1 VLAYVVAGAA
11 GAGKSTL
18 GRALAEA
25 AGAVL
30 LDLDVLTN
38 PLLDAAFAALGGR
51 GHWNDDRHHAA
62 VRPARYGVLLDAA
75 SVQVS
80 LGHDVV
86 LVAPFT
92 RELSGGPEW
101 GRLVEAVAPA
111 ACRVVWLDAPPAVL
125 AERRRVRGEVRDRA
139 DLSRVRV
146 VPAVPHQ
153 VLDATLP
160 TDEQVALVRQ
170 A

>member
-1 VLAYVVAGAA
+1 MLAYVVAGAA

-30 LDLDVLTN
+30 LDLDTLTN
-38 PLLDAAFAALGGR
+38 PLLDAAFAALGEP
-51 GHWNDDRHHAA
+51 GHWNDDRHHRA
-62 VRPARYGVLLDAA
+62 VRPARYAVLLDAA
-75 SVQVS
+75 SVQVA

-92 RELSGGPEW
+92 RELTGGPEW
-101 GRLVEAVAPA
+101 DRLLEAVAPA
-111 ACRVVWLDAPPAVL
+111 SCCVVWLDAPPPVL
-125 AERRRVRGEVRDRA
+125 AERRRVRGEVRDRV
-139 DLSRVRV
+139 DPSRVRV

-153 VLDATLP
+153 VLDATLA
-160 TDEQVALVRQ
+160 TDAQVSLVLQ